1 MESKNPKDY
10 HSWNNVFIKVCN
22 IQGWKQQDLSKKRT
36 QVGC

>member
-10 HSWNNVFIKVCN
+10 QLWNNFFIKVCN
-22 IQGWKQQDLSKKRT
+22 IQLYKQQDLSKKRT